1 MNKGDFFVML
11 TTQNGGYTP
20 LMLCADIASDEAV
33 LAKFATEQEA
43 RDVAKRTVL
52 GEAFGYEVFEI
63 GCGC

>member
-20 LMLCADIASDEAV
+20 LMFCTDIATNEAE

-43 RDVAKRTVL
+43 RKAAKDSVL
-52 GEAFGYEVFEI
+52 GEAFGFEVFEI